1 MILDTALTDAL
12 IEEGFVRELIS
23 KIQTMR
29 KEADFEVMDHIRLA
43 VTGSERL
50 SGVVGRNA
58 EEIKSEVMADELSAT
73 LAGYTKEWGYQR
85 RKSDPERTE
94 NITAFVWIK
103 RISSSVLGCRYA
115 LNCYRCKNL
124 AACHPE

>member
-1 MILDTALTDAL
+1 M
-12 IEEGFVRELIS
+12 RELIS

-73 LAGYTKEWGYQR
+73 LAGYTKEWDINGE
-85 RKSDPERTE
+85 KATL
-94 NITAFVWIK
+94 
-103 RISSSVLGCRYA
+103 SVQ
-115 LNCYRCKNL
+115 KI
-124 AACHPE
+124 